1 MRRAASAS
9 RGGRFRRRREA
20 DLIAKSK
27 VNKGPANG
35 HRKPARHSRLVDVM
49 PEAERAILVAVEV
62 KGRDQLWTLDDTLGE
77 LRHLTESAGAEVVG
91 VLHQRADRLTPTY
104 VGKGKL
110 EELQDLIKEKLASV
124 VIFDDELTPTQQRNL
139 EAAISPRTFT
149 RSGEQNEVKIIDR
162 TALILDVFGRHAST
176 YEGKL
181 QVELAQ
187 HEYLLPRLAGQ
198 WSHLERLGGGIGTR
212 GPGETQIETDRRL
225 VRRRLQKIK
234 SELDGVRRRR
244 TLHMDRRKK
253 AAIPMAT
260 LVGYTNAG
268 KSTLFNAL
276 VRTGSAPDESASLAA
291 DQLFSTLDPVTRR
304 IRLPSGAPLLLSD
317 TVGFIQKLSPN
328 VIAAFRATLDELDRA
343 DVLLHVVD
351 VSHPKAPEQ
360 TEVVEETLEELGLGD
375 RPRLLVINK
384 MDLLSGDGAPP
395 LEAISGFSSGTSWD
409 REAEAGVL
417 VSAEKGWNLDD
428 LLSEIE
434 NQLVSLEG
442 PLLMTEEYAS
452 GWR

>member
-1 MRRAASAS
+1 M
-9 RGGRFRRRREA
+9 
-20 DLIAKSK
+20 
-27 VNKGPANG
+27 
-35 HRKPARHSRLVDVM
+35 
-49 PEAERAILVAVEV
+49 AVEL
-62 KGRDQLWTLDDTLGE
+62 KGRDQLWTLEDSLGE
-77 LRHLTESAGAEVVG
+77 LRHLAESAGAEVVG
-91 VLHQRADRLTPTY
+91 TLFQRADRLTSTY
-104 VGKGKL
+104 IGKGKVD
-110 EELQDLIKEKLASV
+110 ELQELVQEKNAGLV
-124 VIFDDELTPTQQRNL
+124 VFDDELTPTQQRNL
-139 EAAISPRTFT
+139 EAALSPRTFT
-149 RSGEQNEVKIIDR
+149 RNGEQSEIKVIDR
-162 TALILDVFGRHAST
+162 TALILDVFGRHASS

-253 AAIPMAT
+253 SAIPMAT

-276 VRTGSAPDESASLAA
+276 VQAGANGEASLAA
-291 DQLFSTLDPVTRR
+291 NQLFSTLDPVTRR

-343 DVLLHVVD
+343 DVLLHVID

-360 TEVVEETLEELGLGD
+360 TEVVEQTLEELGLGD

-384 MDLLSGDGAPP
+384 MDLLTDSAAAGGGLA
-395 LEAISGFSSGTSWD
+395 EV
-409 REAEAGVL
+409 RELSLSAGWEKDAADGVL
-417 VSAEKGWNLDD
+417 VSAEKGWNLDH
-428 LLSEIE
+428 LLAEIE
-434 NQLVSLEG
+434 EQLVNLDG